1 MRIAV
6 CDDCRQDACAVRELL
21 PGQEVKIYGSAE
33 SLLSDVEQ
41 DGKQFDL
48 YLLDIFMEDSMSG
61 IELAGKLRAWDEA
74 AVICFVSAS
83 DDFYREA
90 YDLYAVQYLIKP
102 IGGEE
107 LEKLIN
113 KVEKIF
119 IKNKEKTLAYSWRRV
134 SGVIPYGK
142 ILYISSREHVLSI
155 HCTDGRVQESTG
167 KLNDLEQQICG
178 DTFLRCHQSFIVNV
192 YHVREIAG
200 MEIVLAEKEEKVPVS
215 RRYYAAVQERY
226 RKLLFEEVGWK

>member
-6 CDDCRQDACAVRELL
+6 CDDCRQDACAIRDLL
-21 PGQEVKIYGSAE
+21 FGQDVKLYGSAE
-33 SLLSDVEQ
+33 CLLEDVVQ
-41 DGKQFDL
+41 GGKRFDL
-48 YLLDIFMEDSMSG
+48 YLLDIFMENSMNG
-61 IELAGKLRAWDEA
+61 IECAEKLRTEDET
-74 AVICFVSAS
+74 AVICFVSTS

-102 IGGEE
+102 VGRKE
-107 LEKLIN
+107 LEKLLD

-119 IKNKEKTLAYSWRRV
+119 IRNREKTLQYTWRRA
-134 SGVIPYGK
+134 SGAIPYGK

-167 KLNDLEQQICG
+167 KLNDMEQYICG
-178 DTFLRCHQSFIVNV
+178 NNFLRCHQSFIVNM
-192 YHVREIAG
+192 YHVREFSG
-200 MEIVLAEKEEKVPVS
+200 MELTLAGGESVPIS

-226 RKLLFEEVGWK
+226 RKIMFEEVGWE